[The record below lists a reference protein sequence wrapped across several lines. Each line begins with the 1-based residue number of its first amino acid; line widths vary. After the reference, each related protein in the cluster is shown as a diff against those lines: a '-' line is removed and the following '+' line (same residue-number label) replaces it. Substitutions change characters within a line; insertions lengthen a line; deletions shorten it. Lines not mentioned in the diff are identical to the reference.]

1 MPIIAESAVKTQKN
15 FHCRKNSNSK
25 FLQYRGFFFN
35 DFAYVCLFLALSY
48 KLAKK
53 KSLLSLLLTKP
64 WPHNIWTNMV
74 NHSCELIAMSNLEK
88 SRVTVFK
95 FTWIQSMLIFF
106 CLVHQCLLIV
116 FFFLYFSLVLRQFT
130 AAPNVNF
137 RKNICSEDDLR
148 SRTFGIF
155 FVEFLACL
163 PLLGFLNI

>member
-64 WPHNIWTNMV
+64 WPHNIWTNG
-74 NHSCELIAMSNLEK
+74 K
-88 SRVTVFK
+88 SRLRTYCDVKSWKKSSHCFQVYLNTIHVNILLFGPK
-95 FTWIQSMLIFF
+95 VPLDSFFF
-106 CLVHQCLLIV
+106 CISLLFSASLLRHPTSIFGKISV
-116 FFFLYFSLVLRQFT
+116 RKTIWDLELSEYFL
-130 AAPNVNF
+130 
-137 RKNICSEDDLR
+137 
-148 SRTFGIF
+148 
-155 FVEFLACL
+155 
-163 PLLGFLNI
+163 

>member
-25 FLQYRGFFFN
+25 FLQDRVFFLN

-116 FFFLYFSLVLRQFT
+116 FFFCISLLFSASLLRHPTSIFGKISVRKTIWDLELSEYFL
-130 AAPNVNF
+130 
-137 RKNICSEDDLR
+137 
-148 SRTFGIF
+148 
-155 FVEFLACL
+155 
-163 PLLGFLNI
+163 